1 MNLLGDMSF
10 QKLQAGV
17 QAANMRQRVLA
28 DNISNNDT
36 PYFKRSEVSFEELL
50 QQQMDGDVTP
60 LRGKVTNARHFQIG
74 PVNSIPD
81 ATVTKD
87 EYSVMNN
94 NMNNVDIDREMSLI
108 AENQL
113 RYNTYIQEI
122 NDRIK
127 MMKTAVEGR

>member
-1 MNLLGDMSF
+1 MNLLGDISF

-17 QAANMRQRVLA
+17 QAANTRQRVIA
-28 DNISNNDT
+28 NNISNVDT

-81 ATVTKD
+81 AMVTKD
-87 EYSVMNN
+87 GYSVMNN
-94 NMNNVDIDREMSLI
+94 NMNNVDVDREMSLM

-113 RYNTYIQEI
+113 RYNAYIQEI
-122 NDRIK
+122 NERIK
-127 MMKTAVEGR
+127 MMRTAVEGR

>member
-17 QAANMRQRVLA
+17 QAANTRQRVIA
-28 DNISNNDT
+28 NNISNEDT

-50 QQQMDGDVTP
+50 QQQMGGDVTP
-60 LRGKVTNARHFQIG
+60 LRGKVTNAKHFQIG

-81 ATVTKD
+81 AVVTKD
-87 EYSVMNN
+87 GYSVMNN
-94 NMNNVDIDREMSLI
+94 NMNNVDIDREMSLM

-122 NDRIK
+122 SERIK
-127 MMKTAVEGR
+127 MMRTAVEGR

>member
-1 MNLLGDMSF
+1 MNLLGDVSF

-17 QAANMRQRVLA
+17 QAANTRQRVIA
-28 DNISNNDT
+28 DNISNADT

-50 QQQMDGDVTP
+50 QQQMDGNVTP
-60 LRGKVTNARHFQIG
+60 LHGKVTNARHFQIG

-81 ATVTKD
+81 AVVTKD
-87 EYSVMNN
+87 GYSVMNN
-94 NMNNVDIDREMSLI
+94 NMNNVDIDREMSLM

-122 NDRIK
+122 SERIK
-127 MMKTAVEGR
+127 MMRTAVEGR

>member
-1 MNLLGDMSF
+1 MNLLGDVSF

-17 QAANMRQRVLA
+17 QAANTRQRVIA
-28 DNISNNDT
+28 DNISNADT

-50 QQQMDGDVTP
+50 QQQMDGNVTP
-60 LRGKVTNARHFQIG
+60 LHGKVTNARHFQIG

-81 ATVTKD
+81 AVVTKD
-87 EYSVMNN
+87 GYSVMNN
-94 NMNNVDIDREMSLI
+94 NMNNVDVDREMSLM

-122 NDRIK
+122 SERIK
-127 MMKTAVEGR
+127 MMRTAVEGR